1 MSKKTVIVT
10 GGSRGIGKAI
20 VTKFATNGHNVVIN
34 YNRSNEEANDLYKE
48 LINKGCNVRLFKADI
63 TNRAEVDLM
72 TSFCVNEYGSIDVL
86 VNNAGMAESKM
97 FADILDI
104 HWEKMMDVNVKGTF
118 NCSQSALRF
127 MMSRK
132 QGDIINISSI
142 WGMVGA
148 SMEVHYSTSK
158 AAIIGF
164 TKALAK
170 ELGPSGIRVNCIA
183 PGIVDTDMMR
193 DFTSEEKDDLKM
205 ATPLQCLG
213 QPDDIAEVVYF
224 MASGSTGFLTGQV
237 ISPNGGFVI

>member
-1 MSKKTVIVT
+1 MNKKTVIVT

-72 TSFCVNEYGSIDVL
+72 TSFCVNEFGSIDVL
-86 VNNAGMAESKM
+86 VNNAGMAESKL
-97 FADILDI
+97 FTDILDM

-127 MMSRK
+127 MMPEKS
-132 QGDIINISSI
+132 GNIINISSI

-183 PGIVDTDMMR
+183 PGIVDTDMMS
-193 DFTSEEKDDLKM
+193 DFTAEEKDDLKM

-213 QPDDIAEVVYF
+213 QPDDIAEVAYF

>member
-127 MMSRK
+127 MMPEKS
-132 QGDIINISSI
+132 GNIINISSI

-183 PGIVDTDMMR
+183 PGIVDTDMMS
-193 DFTSEEKDDLKM
+193 DFTAEEKDDLKM

-213 QPDDIAEVVYF
+213 QPDDIAEVAYF

>member
-20 VTKFATNGHNVVIN
+20 ASKFALEGHNVVIN

-48 LINKGCNVRLFKADI
+48 LKSKGCSVRLFKADI

-72 TSFCVNEYGSIDVL
+72 TSFCANEFGGIDVL
-86 VNNAGMAESKM
+86 VNNAGMAESKL
-97 FADILDI
+97 FTDILEI
-104 HWEKMMDVNVKGTF
+104 HWERMMDVNVKGTF

-127 MMSRK
+127 MMPEKR
-132 QGDIINISSI
+132 GNIINVSSI

-170 ELGPSGIRVNCIA
+170 ELGPSGIIVNCIA
-183 PGIVDTDMMR
+183 PGIVDTDMMNE
-193 DFTSEEKDDLKM
+193 FSKQEKDELKM

-213 QPDDIAEVVYF
+213 QPGDIAEVAYF
-224 MASGSTGFLTGQV
+224 LASGCSGYLTGQV

>member
-1 MSKKTVIVT
+1 MNKKTVIVT

-48 LINKGCNVRLFKADI
+48 LINKGYNVRLFKADI

-72 TSFCVNEYGSIDVL
+72 TSFCVNEFGSIDVL
-86 VNNAGMAESKM
+86 VNNAGMAESKL
-97 FADILDI
+97 FTDILDM

-127 MMSRK
+127 MMPEKS
-132 QGDIINISSI
+132 GNIINISSI

-183 PGIVDTDMMR
+183 PGIVDTDMMS
-193 DFTSEEKDDLKM
+193 DFTAEEKDDLKM

-213 QPDDIAEVVYF
+213 QPDDIAEVAYF